1 MAAPQV
7 SMAYMF
13 WLPSLIGVAGLHRF
27 YLGKPVSGIFFLVTG
42 GIFGLGTLYDALTMP
57 QQVRSARLSQRLGRI
72 LDDERIEDDYRSR
85 RTVSGAGGLG
95 SYADG
100 GAPHTRKNKPR
111 PVDQEILHLAAERH
125 GVVSPSRVA
134 IRAEVGPE
142 KARDQLDRLVKQGFA
157 EVQVTRQGLMVY
169 VFPEFLDDEGRRELE
184 ELV

>member
-1 MAAPQV
+1 MSVPHI
-7 SMAYMF
+7 SMAYLF

-27 YLGKPVSGIFFLVTG
+27 YLGKPVSGVFFLLTG
-42 GIFGLGTLYDALTMP
+42 GLFGLGTIYDALTMP
-57 QQVRSARLSQRLGRI
+57 QQVRSARVSQRLGRI
-72 LDDERIEDDYRSR
+72 LDDERAEDGYRD
-85 RTVSGAGGLG
+85 RTGRSDVRSA
-95 SYADG
+95 
-100 GAPHTRKNKPR
+100 KPR

-157 EVQVTRQGLMVY
+157 EVQVTRQGLVVY

-184 ELV
+184 DLT

>member
-1 MAAPQV
+1 MAVPQV
-7 SMAYMF
+7 STAYMF

-27 YLGKPVSGIFFLVTG
+27 YLGKPLSGILFLVTG

-57 QQVRSARLSQRLGRI
+57 QQVRTARLSQRLGRI
-72 LDDERIEDDYRSR
+72 LDDDRIEDDYHRSR
-85 RTVSGAGGLG
+85 AG
-95 SYADG
+95 SAE
-100 GAPHTRKNKPR
+100 TRKSKPR

-184 ELV
+184 ELI

>member
-1 MAAPQV
+1 
-7 SMAYMF
+7 MF

-27 YLGKPVSGIFFLVTG
+27 YLGKPLSGILFLFTG

-57 QQVRSARLSQRLGRI
+57 QQVRSARLSQRLGHI
-72 LDDERIEDDYRSR
+72 LDDERIEDDYRPRS
-85 RTVSGAGGLG
+85 AGGE
-95 SYADG
+95 A
-100 GAPHTRKNKPR
+100 RKGKPR

-169 VFPEFLDDEGRRELE
+169 VFPEFLDEEGRRELE
-184 ELV
+184 ELM